1 HDRASPV
8 FPTIDGTRIDRIT
21 LSLLSGLQKK
31 HHSAGE
37 KPMVAEKKPVL
48 LFTTYK
54 FRSGTNLSV
63 RRGIRWASRLDTGDT
78 IMVQPREGGEQQKA
92 LVTGLKVKRFRDIRE
107 QELSVEHDPQCHTW
121 NGLFSTM
128 KKLFDDFDE
137 TEIVTMI
144 FFTVEGD

>member
-1 HDRASPV
+1 
-8 FPTIDGTRIDRIT
+8 
-21 LSLLSGLQKK
+21 
-31 HHSAGE
+31 
-37 KPMVAEKKPVL
+37 MVAEKKPVL

-128 KKLFDDFDE
+128 KKLYDDFDE